1 MEFNGLAILMF
12 IFATC
17 VLLVG
22 LYMYKGHK
30 LSIMEWRVGFRNLK
44 KEQWIN
50 IGKWTMISSSIIF
63 LIGIIGMF
71 LEV

>member
-1 MEFNGLAILMF
+1 MELSGLSILMF
-12 IFATC
+12 IFGTC

-22 LYMYKGHK
+22 LYMFKGHK
-30 LSIMEWRVGFRNLK
+30 FAIMDYRAAFRNLS

-63 LIGIIGMF
+63 LIGIIGLF
-71 LEV
+71 LGK

>member
-1 MEFNGLAILMF
+1 MELNGLAILMF
-12 IFATC
+12 IFASC

-22 LYMYKGHK
+22 LYMFKGHK
-30 LSIMEWRVGFRNLK
+30 LSIMEWRVGFRNLS

-50 IGKWTMISSSIIF
+50 IGKWTMISSIFIF
-63 LIGIIGMF
+63 LFAIIAML

>member
-1 MEFNGLAILMF
+1 MELNGLAILMF
-12 IFATC
+12 IFGTC
-17 VLLVG
+17 VLLVW

-30 LSIMEWRVGFRNLK
+30 LGIMEYRVAFRNLK

-63 LIGIIGMF
+63 LIGIIGLF
-71 LEV
+71 LDV

>member
-1 MEFNGLAILMF
+1 MELNGLAILMF
-12 IFATC
+12 IFASC

-30 LSIMEWRVGFRNLK
+30 LSIMEYRAAFKNLSK
-44 KEQWIN
+44 DEWIN
-50 IGKWTMISSSIIF
+50 IGKWTMISSILIF
-63 LIGIIGMF
+63 LFAIIAMF